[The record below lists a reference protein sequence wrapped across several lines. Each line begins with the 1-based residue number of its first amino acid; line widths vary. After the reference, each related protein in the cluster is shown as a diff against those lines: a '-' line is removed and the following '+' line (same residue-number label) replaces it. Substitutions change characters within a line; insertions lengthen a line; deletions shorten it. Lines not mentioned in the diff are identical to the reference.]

1 MPLNTPILFLVF
13 NRPDTTARVFEAIAK
28 QQPKHLFIAADGP
41 RLNKT
46 GEAELCKKVREITTN
61 ITWPCEV
68 KTLYRN
74 QNLGCKIA
82 VSSAIDWFFSEVE
95 EGIILEDDCLPH
107 PDFFTFCENML
118 SKFRNRYDIMH
129 INGYAPIYQL
139 NTSRFSNYISIWG
152 WASWK
157 RAWKLYDVNASY
169 YRAFKIQKL
178 LKNIFPKNYFLI
190 ESFIDNVIKGLY
202 NTWDLQWA
210 IAIHIY
216 FGKSVLPN
224 KNLIQNIG
232 FEGNSTHTKESD
244 KNRLSI
250 TTNDGK
256 LNTSLDQNYQKISDL
271 DDEIIGYFN
280 QHNLIIKSI
289 RYLKN
294 KAKSEKK

>member
-244 KNRLSI
+244 KSRLSI

-256 LNTSLDQNYQKISDL
+256 LNTSLDKNYQKISDL

>member
-107 PDFFTFCENML
+107 PDFFTFCETL
-118 SKFRNRYDIMH
+118 LHRYRNNTEVMH
-129 INGYAPIYQL
+129 IGGANFQFGVKRDYASYYYS
-139 NTSRFSNYISIWG
+139 TYAHIWG
-152 WASWK
+152 WASWR
-157 RAWKLYDVNASY
+157 RAWKYYDVNFNPKGFDA
-169 YRAFKIQKL
+169 L
-178 LKNIFPKNYFLI
+178 LKQKFRRKLEQTYWKNTLTKLQNN
-190 ESFIDNVIKGLY
+190 SL
-202 NTWDLQWA
+202 NTWDYQWTFS
-210 IAIHIY
+210 IWKKNGLCI
-216 FGKSVLPN
+216 VPN
-224 KNLIQNIG
+224 ENLITNIG
-232 FEGNSTHTKESD
+232 AGQDATHLTSTDNKFVNLKTNNILPLTFNDTFKINQVADAFTSQHMFVP
-244 KNRLSI
+244 SI
-250 TTNDGK
+250 FKIILFK
-256 LNTSLDQNYQKISDL
+256 LKQLVK
-271 DDEIIGYFN
+271 
-280 QHNLIIKSI
+280 
-289 RYLKN
+289 
-294 KAKSEKK
+294 